1 MYILLK
7 VVISQGFIC
16 PLCMK
21 RCVTASDL
29 SEHYQQ
35 AHVENDTRAQELL
48 NDSSVIVGPVYFALV
63 AWLWVAQN
71 SFVSPCLGVAQLL
84 LLQREYGLF

>member
-21 RCVTASDL
+21 RCVTAIDL

-35 AHVENDTRAQELL
+35 VHAENETRGQELL
-48 NDSSVIVGPVYFALV
+48 NDSSVTVGPVYFALA

-71 SFVSPCLGVAQLL
+71 SFVFPFLGVA
-84 LLQREYGLF
+84 